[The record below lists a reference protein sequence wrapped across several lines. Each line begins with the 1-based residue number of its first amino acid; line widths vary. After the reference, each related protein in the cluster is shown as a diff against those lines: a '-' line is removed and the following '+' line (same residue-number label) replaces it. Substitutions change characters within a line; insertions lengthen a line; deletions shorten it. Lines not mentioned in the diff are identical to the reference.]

1 MYCVR
6 KINEDYTWVGADAR
20 RLPMFEGVF
29 GVPNGISFNSYLL
42 KDEKCVLF
50 DTADQSVSRTFYEN
64 LEFALDGRPLDYLVI
79 QHMEPDHT
87 ALLSDLVLR
96 YPSMKICCSAM
107 AKTMIGQFF
116 GNKWEDRIVVVKEG
130 DTLSTGRHTL
140 SFLAAPM
147 VHWPEVIMTFDETD
161 KLLLTADAFG
171 CFGALNGKIFAD
183 EVDFMHDYLSET
195 RRYYANI
202 VGKYG
207 TQVQAVLKKVA
218 AREIRM
224 LLPLHGF
231 VWRRDLDKVLDK
243 YDLWSRYEP
252 EEKGV
257 MIAYASVYG
266 DTENAA
272 NILAC
277 RLAEKGV
284 KVEMF
289 DTSVT
294 PASYIVSAAFRF
306 SHLVFA
312 ATTYNAG
319 VFITMEELLHDI
331 AAHQLQKR
339 RFMLIENGSWAP
351 TSGSGMKKILE
362 PLAGWE
368 LLQAP
373 LTLRSSLKTE
383 QMAALE
389 EMAQTLSDDM
399 EKKQEAPAAVTKK
412 RFVCKVCGYVY
423 EGDELPADFK
433 CPVCGA
439 ASAYFKEVPAVEKKR
454 FVCQICGFVY
464 EGESLPA
471 DFKCPI
477 CGRSAEF
484 FKEKA

>member
-1 MYCVR
+1 
-6 KINEDYTWVGADAR
+6 
-20 RLPMFEGVF
+20 
-29 GVPNGISFNSYLL
+29 
-42 KDEKCVLF
+42 
-50 DTADQSVSRTFYEN
+50 
-64 LEFALDGRPLDYLVI
+64 
-79 QHMEPDHT
+79 
-87 ALLSDLVLR
+87 
-96 YPSMKICCSAM
+96 
-107 AKTMIGQFF
+107 
-116 GNKWEDRIVVVKEG
+116 
-130 DTLSTGRHTL
+130 
-140 SFLAAPM
+140 
-147 VHWPEVIMTFDETD
+147 MTYDETD

-183 EVDFMHDYLSET
+183 EVDFMHEYLSET

-207 TQVQAVLKKVA
+207 PQVQAALKKVT
-218 AREIRM
+218 ARDVRM

-231 VWRRDLDKVLDK
+231 VWRKDLPAILEK

-277 RLAEKGV
+277 RLAERGV

-319 VFITMEELLHDI
+319 VFITMEELLRDI
-331 AAHQLQKR
+331 AAHALQNR

-351 TSGSGMKKILE
+351 SSGSGMKKILE
-362 PLAGWE
+362 PLSGWE

-373 LTLRSSLKTE
+373 LTLKSALKKE
-383 QMAALE
+383 QVGALD
-389 EMAQTLSDDM
+389 EMAKALADDM
-399 EKKQEAPAAVTKK
+399 EKKPEAAAAEGQKK
-412 RFVCKVCGYVY
+412 RRFVCKVCGYVY

-433 CPVCGA
+433 CPTCGA
-439 ASAYFKEVPAVEKKR
+439 AAEYFKEVPAVEKKH